1 MSNWITRI
9 MHYENAIKDLEARD
23 KACCDKE
30 RDKEKLKN
38 EIKTLRNELKE
49 SEDLRKIQILEGQ
62 AVVQEKQ
69 EIIKK
74 LHDDISVLKKEKT
87 ELVKKAN
94 SCINEIKS
102 LRGQI
107 SSLTDEKAELEERVK
122 FLKNNRRSPNMDE
135 LIQYTERRKRK

>member
-9 MHYENAIKDLEARD
+9 RQYESAIKDLEARD

-30 RDKEKLKN
+30 RDKEKLKS

-49 SEDLRKIQILEGQ
+49 SEDLRKMQILEGQ

-74 LHDDISVLKKEKT
+74 LYSDISLLKKEKT
-87 ELVKKAN
+87 DLIKKIS
-94 SCINEIKS
+94 SCQSEIKA
-102 LRGQI
+102 LTGQI
-107 SSLTDEKAELEERVK
+107 SSLIDEKMQLKERVE